1 MTERTEQIQGP
12 VDSVLTHLLSGL
24 EAAMW
29 AEGMGNTTTTRVLNR
44 VAFGDP
50 EGGRSGRLEDIPD
63 WAEHLAQET
72 LDDIRK
78 ILDETSGTFG
88 EPGRDEIRLVVLA
101 MARETLQTAG
111 PLGQALS
118 PRKD

>member
-1 MTERTEQIQGP
+1 

-44 VAFGDP
+44 VAFGNP

-63 WAEHLAQET
+63 WAEHVAQEA
-72 LDDIRK
+72 LDSIRQV
-78 ILDETSGTFG
+78 LDETSGTFS
-88 EPGRDEIRLVVLA
+88 PPSQDEVRLVVLA
-101 MARETLQTAG
+101 MARETLQTAS

-118 PRKD
+118 GQG